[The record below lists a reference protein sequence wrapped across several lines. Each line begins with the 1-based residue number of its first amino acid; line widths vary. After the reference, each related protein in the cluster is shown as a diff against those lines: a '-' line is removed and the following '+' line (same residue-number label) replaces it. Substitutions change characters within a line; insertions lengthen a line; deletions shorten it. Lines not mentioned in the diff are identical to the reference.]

1 MRAKNLEILIS
12 LAFGVSAAL
21 AQTTAPSIPITV
33 DCNAGQSLNRT
44 LAKLDKHTPYTV
56 SVNGTCA
63 EYVQITGFE
72 GLTLKG
78 LPGATL
84 VQPATGP
91 STRLFNSLL
100 LIESSR
106 SVTVQGFSIQADVTT
121 ITAVGIGHGST
132 DVRLRN
138 LTVQGGTEGIIVFE
152 NSQVSIAQV
161 TGLDPGY
168 TPLGVYDGSDV
179 HVEHCHFLN
188 TTGALWHAGIDVGAS
203 HITIY
208 DTTIRN
214 MQVGISAH
222 QGSII
227 DVQAFNTYYPFG
239 GPTDVVIENSKGT
252 SFNGVSID
260 GGGSVNVENVRL
272 VINKPGQPW
281 GGTTGGALVSN
292 GATLSVFNGN
302 LVITGSQSDGILVI
316 NNSRATLTG
325 GTVTGNS
332 HGGLVAANLST
343 IGVSSSSFTTLI
355 GGNGVDLFCDS
366 KSLITGTA
374 NMAGVPTAQCAN
386 LLPGDSEPLP

>member
-1 MRAKNLEILIS
+1 MNAKNLGVWIS
-12 LAFGVSAAL
+12 FAFAVSGAL
-21 AQTTAPSIPITV
+21 AQTAAPSIPITV
-33 DCNAGQSLNRT
+33 DCNAGQSLSRT

-63 EYVQITGFE
+63 EYVQVAGFQ

-100 LIESSR
+100 LIESSS

-161 TGLDPGY
+161 TGLDPGF
-168 TPLGVYDGSDV
+168 TPLGVYDSSDV

-188 TTGALWHAGIDVGAS
+188 TSGALWHAGIDVGAS

-227 DVQAFNTYYPFG
+227 DVQTFNTYYPLG
-239 GPTDVVIENSKGT
+239 GSSDVVIENSKGT

-260 GGGSVNVENVRL
+260 GGGSVNVENARL

-281 GGTTGGALVSN
+281 GGTTGGVLISN
-292 GATLSVFNGN
+292 GATLSAFNGN

-316 NNSRATLTG
+316 NNSRATLAG
-325 GTVTGNS
+325 GTITGSN

-386 LLPGDSEPLP
+386 LLAGDSEPLP

>member
-1 MRAKNLEILIS
+1 MKAKKRGILIS
-12 LAFGVSAAL
+12 LAFAVSAAL

-33 DCNAGQSLNRT
+33 DCGAGQSLNRT
-44 LAKLDKHTPYTV
+44 LSKLDKHTPYTV

-121 ITAVGIGHGST
+121 ITAVGIGHGSS

-168 TPLGVYDGSDV
+168 TPLGV
-179 HVEHCHFLN
+179 
-188 TTGALWHAGIDVGAS
+188 
-203 HITIY
+203 
-208 DTTIRN
+208 
-214 MQVGISAH
+214 
-222 QGSII
+222 
-227 DVQAFNTYYPFG
+227 
-239 GPTDVVIENSKGT
+239 
-252 SFNGVSID
+252 
-260 GGGSVNVENVRL
+260 
-272 VINKPGQPW
+272 
-281 GGTTGGALVSN
+281 
-292 GATLSVFNGN
+292 
-302 LVITGSQSDGILVI
+302 
-316 NNSRATLTG
+316 
-325 GTVTGNS
+325 
-332 HGGLVAANLST
+332 
-343 IGVSSSSFTTLI
+343 
-355 GGNGVDLFCDS
+355 
-366 KSLITGTA
+366 
-374 NMAGVPTAQCAN
+374 
-386 LLPGDSEPLP
+386 